1 MRSAWASRARWERSR
16 EPTLSTATATAVK
29 TKVAPAGP
37 FRFESLDET
46 AKTISLVRNPK
57 WWGNRP
63 KLDRI
68 VFRVID
74 AVAQVDALLNG
85 EIDVLDVAADVN
97 KLKRAEAAPGI
108 TVHRAAGPDFRSITI
123 NGTGEILNDV
133 RIRRALGMAIDRA
146 AIAKLLVGPLG
157 VEGKP
162 LQNHI
167 FMVGQRGYR
176 DNAGILSSPDVNGA
190 RKLLD
195 GAGWKL
201 EGNIRKKDLAADTPW
216 NTYTRDGLPPTPIA
230 MPGAGSLVAA
240 VNPAAV
246 DYLYFVSRGDGTHV
260 FTRTLE
266 DHNRAVAKYQLGK

>member
-1 MRSAWASRARWERSR
+1 MVTFRRSYADWKALFSPLYPASTNNDPVGYNDGWKRR
-16 EPTLSTATATAVK
+16 PLTT
-29 TKVAPAGP
+29 AGP

-123 NGTGEILNDV
+123 NGTGEILKDV
-133 RIRRALGMAIDRA
+133 NVRRALGMAIDRT
-146 AIAKLLVGPLG
+146 AIAKALVGPLG
-157 VEGKP
+157 VAAKP

-167 FMVGQRGYR
+167 FMDGQPAYQ
-176 DNAGILSSPDVNGA
+176 DNAG
-190 RKLLD
+190 
-195 GAGWKL
+195 
-201 EGNIRKKDLAADTPW
+201 
-216 NTYTRDGLPPTPIA
+216 
-230 MPGAGSLVAA
+230 
-240 VNPAAV
+240 
-246 DYLYFVSRGDGTHV
+246 
-260 FTRTLE
+260 
-266 DHNRAVAKYQLGK
+266 